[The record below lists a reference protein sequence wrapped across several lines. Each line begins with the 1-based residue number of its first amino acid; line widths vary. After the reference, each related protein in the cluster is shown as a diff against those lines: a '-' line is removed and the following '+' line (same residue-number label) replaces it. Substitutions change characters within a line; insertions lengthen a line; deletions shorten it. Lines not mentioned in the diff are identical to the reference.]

1 MALLTSQQ
9 ISSLSVGLLSRS
21 LVLPGTVSRI
31 AGPEYTGPNGG
42 TITVSVPQPGA
53 ARTQATAGATITYDD
68 VTEVGVDVS
77 LSHLYHA
84 KRVTAEEMTY
94 ELVNFGAQ
102 ILAVQVDAVA
112 RGAEDELAAA
122 MNGLASEADFAL
134 AASDADTIETLL
146 EARQALTEANV
157 PSGDRFLAVSADI
170 ATRLLTVEGFRS
182 VDQAGDNSALRDAT
196 IGRLYGF
203 TIVESNGLTAGT
215 AVAYHRSG
223 FAFANRAPAG
233 VAYAT
238 DTAVFSEGGISL
250 RHIFQGQP
258 DILSDASVVSTFA
271 GAAVVDADRVVKLT
285 TAAS

>member
-1 MALLTSQQ
+1 
-9 ISSLSVGLLSRS
+9 VGLLSRS

>member
-134 AASDADTIETLL
+134 AASDADTIATLL

-203 TIVESNGLTAGT
+203 TIVESNGLDAGT

-271 GAAVVDADRVVKLT
+271 GAAVVDAGRVFKLT
-285 TAAS
+285 TAVS

>member
-271 GAAVVDADRVVKLT
+271 GAAVVDAGRVFKLT
-285 TAAS
+285 TAVS